1 MDTHPYHKIET
12 LFERDDK
19 FVVTDVLK
27 NPLYGS
33 FKTWHVTEKIDGTN
47 IRVILDMDGNVNF
60 AGRTDNAQFDATLY
74 KYLQET
80 FTPDKMQDAFWI
92 TEDEKSVK
100 GEKVEAIL
108 YGEGYGAGI
117 QKGGV
122 YNKEKQ
128 FRLFDVLVAG
138 EWWLGWDDVVD
149 VANKLDIKTVPYCG
163 DWTLEQIVANV
174 KEGVPSNVALEENGD
189 DKFIAE
195 GIVGRTVEPLF
206 DKRGNR
212 VILKLKTKDF
222 G

>member
-12 LFERDDK
+12 LFERDEK
-19 FVVTDVLK
+19 THIVTDVLK

-47 IRVILDMDGNVNF
+47 IRVMLDKNGIVLF
-60 AGRTDNAQFDATLY
+60 SGRTDSAQFDATLFA
-74 KYLQET
+74 YLQET
-80 FTPDKMQDAFWI
+80 FTPDKMKAAFWNH
-92 TEDEKSVK
+92 EDRVEPT
-100 GEKVEAIL
+100 EAIL

-149 VANKLDIKTVPYCG
+149 VAKKLDIKTVPYCG
-163 DWTLEQIVANV
+163 MWTLEQIVANV
-174 KEGVPSNVALEENGD
+174 KKGVPSNVALEENYD
-189 DKFIAE
+189 EKFIAE

-206 DKRGNR
+206 DKRGKR